1 MALLEKQL
9 VVKRSTISD
18 SGKGLFTK
26 KPIPKGTRIVEY
38 KGKTSTWKE
47 VNIDEGRNGYI
58 YYINR
63 KNVIDAMPFPQHLA
77 RYANDAQGLS
87 KVKGITNNCRYVADM
102 DTMKVY
108 IESVK
113 DIPAGAEILVQYG
126 KEYWD
131 VIRHNMKLDEKE
143 KAQAAKTKLKKASS
157 RKSVK
162 GTVSKK
168 KLGSKT
174 INRKKTSLAA

>member
-9 VVKRSTISD
+9 VVKPSTIPN

-26 KPIPKGTRIVEY
+26 IFIPKGTRIVEY
-38 KGKTSTWKE
+38 KGKKTTWKD

-63 KNVIDAMPFPQHLA
+63 NNVIDAMPFPQHLA

-87 KVKGITNNCRYVADM
+87 KVKGITNNCRYVSDM
-102 DTMKVY
+102 DTLRVY
-108 IESVK
+108 IEAVK
-113 DIPAGAEILVQYG
+113 DIPAGREILVQYG

-131 VIRHNMKLDEKE
+131 VIKYNLKLDEKE
-143 KAQAAKTKLKKASS
+143 KAKAEKEKLKKASAEA
-157 RKSVK
+157 
-162 GTVSKK
+162 TKK
-168 KLGSKT
+168 KSA
-174 INRKKTSLAA
+174 KKKK

>member
-9 VVKRSTISD
+9 VVKPSSLPN

-26 KPIPKGTRIVEY
+26 KFIAKGTRIVEY
-38 KGKTSTWKE
+38 KGKKTTWKN

-63 KNVIDAMPFPQHLA
+63 NHVIDAMPYPKYLG

-102 DTMKVY
+102 DTLRVY
-108 IESVK
+108 IEAVK
-113 DIPAGAEILVQYG
+113 DIPAGGEILVQYG

-131 VIRHNMKLDEKE
+131 VIKHNLKIDEREKAKAEKE
-143 KAQAAKTKLKKASS
+143 RLKKMKS
-157 RKSVK
+157 RKLIP
-162 GTVSKK
+162 KK
-168 KLGSKT
+168 KS
-174 INRKKTSLAA
+174 